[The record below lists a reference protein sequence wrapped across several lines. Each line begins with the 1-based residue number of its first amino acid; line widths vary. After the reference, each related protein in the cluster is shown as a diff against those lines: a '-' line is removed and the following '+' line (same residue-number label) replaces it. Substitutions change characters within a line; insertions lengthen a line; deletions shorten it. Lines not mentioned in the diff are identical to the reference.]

1 MLMKYKLLFIL
12 IFVPSLCAA
21 TKLIILGSGT
31 PNPDPNRTG
40 SAYAIVVNET
50 PYLFDF
56 GPGVIR
62 SAASLSREW
71 GGLLNQW
78 QLKISNM
85 LF

>member
-1 MLMKYKLLFIL
+1 MKYKLLFIL
-12 IFVPSLCAA
+12 ILVPSLCAS

-56 GPGVIR
+56 GSGVIR
-62 SAASLSREW
+62 SAASFNIDGIIVKS
-71 GGLLNQW
+71 
-78 QLKISNM
+78 IYV
-85 LF
+85 